1 MGFTKISSQNTPEII
16 VQSLNGLFSRFDI
29 RALAMGVE
37 KIKTLGDAYIAVC
50 GMPKEDS
57 NHATHMLEFA
67 QGMLRDIEEYN
78 KTSDVKFS
86 MRIGINSGEV
96 TAGIIGKTKFI
107 YDIWGDTVNVAS
119 RMENCGVENKITV
132 SESTY
137 NLTKHFVEYKEDFVE
152 VKGKGKMRIF
162 RTE

>member
-1 MGFTKISSQNTPEII
+1 MGI
-16 VQSLNGLFSRFDI
+16 
-29 RALAMGVE
+29 E

-50 GMPKEDS
+50 GMPKEDP
-57 NHATHMLEFA
+57 NHANRLLEFA
-67 QGMLRDIEEYN
+67 RGMIKDIEEYN
-78 KTSDVKFS
+78 KTATVKFS

-107 YDIWGDTVNVAS
+107 YDIWGDAVNVAS
-119 RMENCGVENKITV
+119 RMENCGIANMITV

-137 NLTKHFVEYKEDFVE
+137 NLTKDSNSYKEDFLE
-152 VKGKGKMRIF
+152 IKGKGKMRIF